1 MFFEYMILVRMFISN
16 NQGQAYTIMQVYS
29 QEEVADI
36 GGTATAP
43 SPPLAISSSCSQLF
57 PTSWSIVLLAA
68 MPTFFTLCL
77 WSWDQQSQVIT
88 IMNEDDHQ

>member
-1 MFFEYMILVRMFISN
+1 MFISN

-43 SPPLAISSSCSQLF
+43 SPPLGLLKQLLSAF
-57 PTSWSIVLLAA
+57 PHKLVDHPPGGNAHVLHPLLVELGPAVA
-68 MPTFFTLCL
+68 
-77 WSWDQQSQVIT
+77 SHHN
-88 IMNEDDHQ
+88 NE

>member
-1 MFFEYMILVRMFISN
+1 MFISN

-43 SPPLAISSSCSQLF
+43 SPPWPSQAAGPSFSPQAGRSSSWRQSPRSSSSASGAGTSSRKSSQ
-57 PTSWSIVLLAA
+57 
-68 MPTFFTLCL
+68 
-77 WSWDQQSQVIT
+77 
-88 IMNEDDHQ
+88 